1 MAGASAGAEGSDA
14 AAEAVVALLP
24 ESMSVVLVLENRP
37 TSPVSNRFPLDVPW
51 AVGFLGDVLARDIDH
66 VEGL

>member
-24 ESMSVVLVLENRP
+24 ESMSVVLVLENKQTNQP
-37 TSPVSNRFPLDVPW
+37 SKQSVSVRRALGGRLPW
-51 AVGFLGDVLARDIDH
+51 RCACARH
-66 VEGL
+66 